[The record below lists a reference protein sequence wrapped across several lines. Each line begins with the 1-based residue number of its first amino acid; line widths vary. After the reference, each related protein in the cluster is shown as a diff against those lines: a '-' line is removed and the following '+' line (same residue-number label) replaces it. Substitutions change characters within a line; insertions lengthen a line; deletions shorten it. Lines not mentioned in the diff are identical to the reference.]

1 MSTFN
6 ILRTLVSI
14 YAVLLLVQPSDT
26 TVLTRLRL
34 SDNLKDLR
42 NRLRDCERNSFPK
55 MVAPVNVFHSVIG
68 KFRGLVP
75 RSNYGNGISAG
86 KSKGYDA
93 VNKNTNTNEFG
104 RRSYSNVNSN
114 TNSFSLQ
121 PNKLYR
127 SEHRGP
133 KIDKSSTTRTKRAI
147 RGTKS
152 ELATADETMNK
163 AQTLITTLVGAD
175 EVQKVKEIIK
185 ILTEAYEDKLNHE
198 ALEAIV
204 RAVRSLGKDNDRAGS
219 TGKLERRNY
228 NENTNRNVFR
238 SEKQKQSVRPLPVG
252 VSDSDFNRRLFNQ
265 RQAAEHDS
273 NESGSDDHYDDDH
286 SQDHS
291 EGHDD
296 DDHSEEH
303 YDGDHSEDHYD
314 DDHNKDHSEGHD
326 DDDHS
331 EGHYDGDHSED
342 HSEGH
347 DDDDHS
353 EGHYDGDHSEDHSEG
368 HDDDDHSEGHY
379 DRDHSEDHYDD
390 DHSRDHSESHEDDD
404 HSEGHYDGDHSED
417 HYDGDH
423 SEDHSEGHDN
433 DDHSKDHSDSHD
445 DDNHSEGHYDG
456 DHSEDHSE
464 GHDDDDHSKDH
475 SEGHDDDD
483 HSEDHYDD
491 DHGKDRSYEGVYS
504 SREHED
510 HYEEDN
516 EDDDSYKYST
526 VSREWQKDLTKLRPY
541 GNVNYNK
548 NVNQFGP
555 RRNRDDYDNAPFRRR
570 LITNRQGMDFSK
582 KDTNQIGK
590 SVNINS
596 NQNDFRNWESRR
608 NTNGNENS
616 SGNLSGR
623 DGYDDKDFIKMI
635 NTKKDGN
642 FNYNENSN
650 ILRRDNSGLMRH
662 RHN

>member
-6 ILRTLVSI
+6 LLRTLVSI

-86 KSKGYDA
+86 RSKGYDA
-93 VNKNTNTNEFG
+93 VNKNTNANEFG

-114 TNSFSLQ
+114 TNAFSLQ

-147 RGTKS
+147 RGTRS

-204 RAVRSLGKDNDRAGS
+204 RAVRSLGKDNNRAGS

-265 RQAAEHDS
+265 RQAAEHNS
-273 NESGSDDHYDDDH
+273 NESGSDDHNDDDH

-291 EGHDD
+291 EG
-296 DDHSEEH
+296 
-303 YDGDHSEDHYD
+303 
-314 DDHNKDHSEGHD
+314 
-326 DDDHS
+326 
-331 EGHYDGDHSED
+331 
-342 HSEGH
+342 
-347 DDDDHS
+347 
-353 EGHYDGDHSEDHSEG
+353 
-368 HDDDDHSEGHY
+368 
-379 DRDHSEDHYDD
+379 
-390 DHSRDHSESHEDDD
+390 
-404 HSEGHYDGDHSED
+404 
-417 HYDGDH
+417 
-423 SEDHSEGHDN
+423 
-433 DDHSKDHSDSHD
+433 HD

-464 GHDDDDHSKDH
+464 GHDDDDHSEDHYDDDHSKDH

-491 DHGKDRSYEGVYS
+491 DHSKDRSYEGVYS

-526 VSREWQKDLTKLRPY
+526 VSREWQKDITKLRPY

-570 LITNRQGMDFSK
+570 LITNRKGMDLSK

-596 NQNDFRNWESRR
+596 NKNDFRNWESRR

-650 ILRRDNSGLMRH
+650 IFRRDNSGLMRH